1 MKTLE
6 TVNSIVEKYALKE
19 TISAFKG
26 ILNLEN
32 NTVFQESAVKLAS
45 IFGNSENS
53 RAIASNAGNED
64 EKKLIT
70 SFHNNTQLLVQKTW
84 IEKADETLKEKILLQ
99 LEEICDSL
107 LHKKYYNSY
116 AEFVDCLDS
125 IVYLMFGAQS
135 KSYDFGEYA
144 MRIDPEFGVF
154 WCFLQNI
161 KQQELNKD
169 EFCRVYQLVSMTFLA
184 NY

>member
-6 TVNSIVEKYALKE
+6 SVNSIVEKYALNE
-19 TISAFKG
+19 TVTAFNG

-32 NTVFQESAVKLAS
+32 NKVFQESAVKLAS
-45 IFGNSENS
+45 IFGNSENVH
-53 RAIASNAGNED
+53 AITSDIGNES
-64 EKKLIT
+64 EKKLIS

-84 IEKADETLKEKILLQ
+84 IEKADGTLKEKILLQ
-99 LEEICDSL
+99 LEDICDAL
-107 LHKKYYNSY
+107 LKKNYYNSY

-125 IVYLMFGAQS
+125 IVYLMFGSQT
-135 KSYDFGEYA
+135 KSIDFGEYA
-144 MRIDPEFGVF
+144 MRIDPDFGIF

-161 KQQELNKD
+161 KHQELTEN
-169 EFCRVYQLVSMTFLA
+169 EFCRVYQLVAMTFLA